1 MNRTGLIIAL
11 AVAAVTGLVFGF
23 FPRFDLDI
31 ADLFF
36 FAKAKQFVIGH
47 DMRLHRLRD
56 ISTWIVAAVAAP
68 AAIALVIKMLNPKG
82 RLLIAGRA
90 VVFLLVTLA
99 LAPGVLANLVLKDH
113 WGRSRPIDVGQ
124 FGGDEHFVAWW
135 DPRGDCPGNC
145 SFVSGES
152 SGAFWTLAPA
162 ALASAPWRP
171 LAYATAIAFGAAVSA
186 LRMAFGS
193 HFFSDVVFSGV
204 FTFLIIWTVHGLLYR
219 WPATRIS
226 DAAVEGSIER
236 IAMPVHVAV
245 GTFLRRVGAA
255 ARRIATSRFGRRA

>member
-11 AVAAVTGLVFGF
+11 AVAAVTGVVFGVL
-23 FPRFDLDI
+23 PRLDLDI
-31 ADLFF
+31 AGLFF
-36 FAKAKQFVIGH
+36 FAKSKQFIIGH

-68 AAIALVIKMLNPKG
+68 AAVALIVKILNPKR
-82 RLLIAGRA
+82 RLLMAGRA
-90 VVFLLVTLA
+90 VIFLLVTLA
-99 LAPGVLANLVLKDH
+99 LAPGVMANLVLKDH

-124 FGGDEHFVAWW
+124 FGGNEHFVAWW

-162 ALASAPWRP
+162 ALASAPWRA
-171 LAYATAIAFGAAVSA
+171 LAYAAAIAFGAAVSS

-219 WPATRIS
+219 WRATRIT
-226 DAAVEGSIER
+226 DAAVESAIER
-236 IAMPVHVAV
+236 LAIPVHVAAV
-245 GTFLRRVGAA
+245 TFLRRVGAA
-255 ARRIATSRFGRRA
+255 AHRIATSRFGRRA